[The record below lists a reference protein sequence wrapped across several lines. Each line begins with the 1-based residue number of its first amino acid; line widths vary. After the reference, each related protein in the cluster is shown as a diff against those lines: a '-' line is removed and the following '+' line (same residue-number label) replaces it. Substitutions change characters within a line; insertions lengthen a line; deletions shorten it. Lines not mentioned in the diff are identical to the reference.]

1 VVQGDQVSQSWVAYL
16 PRFVRAKLAG
26 RQDLQDIVSNTGW
39 LMSDKLLRM
48 AVGFLV
54 GVWIARY
61 LGPAQFGLLN
71 YAVAFVAMFSALA
84 TLGLEGIV
92 VRDLVHH
99 PARKEDIL
107 GTAFLLKAAGGLLT
121 LSVTILAILL
131 LRPDD
136 RLTHWLVGITAI
148 GTIFQAFDTIDFW
161 FQSKVRSKYTVY
173 AKNCAYLVISG
184 VKVVLIIAGAPLV
197 AFAWAGLAE
206 TVIGSAGLVVAF
218 RVNGQSPLSWSV
230 DFSLAKKLLKDSWP
244 LIFSGTF
251 VLVNMLIDKI
261 MLGSLSSNAE
271 VGLYSAATRLSE
283 LWYFIPMVIGA
294 SVMPSLVKERAENE
308 LSYQAK
314 LQQTYNL
321 MSGCSLALAL
331 PLTFLAP
338 ALIALLYGSGYA
350 ASASML
356 SIHIWTGLFVFH
368 VSIRTRSLMIEGLQT
383 FIAVLSFFTMLFNI
397 ILNYALIPAYGGIGA
412 SSASLLSWMLCALVV
427 PFFSR
432 STSGS
437 VRMFLKSLYGWIP
450 IRR

>member
-427 PFFSR
+427 PFLSR
-432 STSGS
+432 RTSGS
-437 VRMFLKSLYGWIP
+437 VRMFLKSLYCWIP

>member
-16 PRFVRAKLAG
+16 PRFVRVKLEG

-92 VRDLVHH
+92 IRDLVHE
-99 PARKEDIL
+99 PSRKEDIL

-121 LSVTILAILL
+121 LLVTILVILL
-131 LRPDD
+131 LRPEDS
-136 RLTHWLVGITAI
+136 LTHWLVGITAI

-206 TVIGSAGLVVAF
+206 TVIGSAGLVVAY

-261 MLGSLSSNAE
+261 MLGNLSSNAE

-308 LSYQAK
+308 LNYQAK

-331 PLTFLAP
+331 PLTFLSP
-338 ALIALLYGSGYA
+338 ALIALLYGSGFA

-427 PFFSR
+427 PFLSR

-437 VRMFLKSLYGWIP
+437 VRMFLKSLYCWIP

>member
-1 VVQGDQVSQSWVAYL
+1 MSRNWLTYL
-16 PRFVRAKLAG
+16 PGFVRIKLEG
-26 RQDLQDIVSNTGW
+26 RQELQDIVGNTGW
-39 LMSDKLLRM
+39 LLSDKLLRM

-92 VRDLVHH
+92 VRDLVHD
-99 PARKEDIL
+99 PSRKEELL
-107 GTAFLLKAAGGLLT
+107 GTAFLLKVTGGLLT
-121 LSVTILAILL
+121 LLITILVIVQ
-131 LRPDD
+131 LRPGDS
-136 RLTHWLVGITAI
+136 LTHWLVGITAI

-173 AKNCAYLVISG
+173 AKNFAYLVVSG
-184 VKVVLIIAGAPLV
+184 IKVVLIIVGAPLV

-206 TVIGSAGLVVAF
+206 TVIGSVGLVAAY
-218 RVNGQSPLSWSV
+218 RINGQALFSWQV
-230 DFSLAKKLLKDSWP
+230 NFTLAKKLLKDSWP
-244 LIFSGTF
+244 LIFSSTF

-261 MLGSLSSNAE
+261 MLGNLSSNAE

-283 LWYFIPMVIGA
+283 LWYFIPMVVGS
-294 SVMPSLVKERAENE
+294 SVMPLLVKERVKDEQK
-308 LSYQAK
+308 YQQK

-321 MSGCSLALAL
+321 MSGCSLSVAL
-331 PLTFLAP
+331 PLTFIAP
-338 ALIALLYGSGYA
+338 ALIGLLYGPGYA
-350 ASASML
+350 AAGNML

-397 ILNYALIPAYGGIGA
+397 ILNYAFIPVYGGIGA
-412 SSASLLSWMLCALVV
+412 SSASLISWMLCALVV
-427 PFFSR
+427 PFLTKR
-432 STSGS
+432 TSGS

>member
-1 VVQGDQVSQSWVAYL
+1 MSRNWTAYL
-16 PRFVRAKLAG
+16 PGFVRAKLDG

-39 LMSDKLLRM
+39 LLSDKLLRM

-92 VRDLVHH
+92 VRDLVHD

-107 GTAFLLKAAGGLLT
+107 GTAFLLKAAGGLFT
-121 LSVTILAILL
+121 LLVTIMVILL

-184 VKVVLIIAGAPLV
+184 VKVMLIIAGAPLI

-206 TVIGSAGLVVAF
+206 TMIGSAGLVVAY
-218 RVNGQSPLSWSV
+218 RVTGQSPLSWNV

-261 MLGSLSSNAE
+261 MLGNLSSNAE

-331 PLTFLAP
+331 PLTFLSP
-338 ALIALLYGSGYA
+338 ALIALLYGPGYA

-383 FIAVLSFFTMLFNI
+383 FIAVISFFTMLFNI
-397 ILNYALIPAYGGIGA
+397 IFNYALIPAYGGIGA

-450 IRR
+450 LRR

>member
-1 VVQGDQVSQSWVAYL
+1 MNRNWVAYL
-16 PRFVRAKLAG
+16 PGFVRAKLEG

-39 LMSDKLLRM
+39 LLSDKMLRM

-61 LGPAQFGLLN
+61 LGPSQFGILN
-71 YAVAFVAMFSALA
+71 YAVAFVAMFSSLA

-92 VRDLVHH
+92 IRDLVHD
-99 PARKEDIL
+99 PSRKEDIL
-107 GTAFLLKAAGGLLT
+107 GTAFLLKGVGGLLT
-121 LSVTILAILL
+121 LLVTILIILQV
-131 LRPDD
+131 RPDD

-148 GTIFQAFDTIDFW
+148 GSVFQAFDTIDFW

-184 VKVVLIIAGAPLV
+184 VKVVLIIVGAPLV

-206 TVIGSAGLVVAF
+206 TVIGSAGLIVAY
-218 RVNGQSPLSWSV
+218 RMNGQSPLSWSV

-244 LIFSGTF
+244 LIFSSTF

-261 MLGSLSSNAE
+261 MLGNLSSNAE

-283 LWYFIPMVIGA
+283 LWYFIPMVVGA
-294 SVMPSLVKERAENE
+294 SVMPSLVKERVENE
-308 LSYQAK
+308 QSYQAK
-314 LQQTYNL
+314 LQRTYNL
-321 MSGCSLALAL
+321 MSGCSLSLAL

-338 ALIALLYGSGYA
+338 AIIALLYGSGYA
-350 ASASML
+350 AAGNML

-397 ILNYALIPAYGGIGA
+397 ILNYAFIPAYGGIGA
-412 SSASLLSWMLCALVV
+412 SSASLISWMLCALVV
-427 PFFSR
+427 PFLSR

-437 VRMFLKSLYGWIP
+437 VKMFLKSLYGWIP
-450 IRR
+450 ARR

>member
-1 VVQGDQVSQSWVAYL
+1 
-16 PRFVRAKLAG
+16 
-26 RQDLQDIVSNTGW
+26 
-39 LMSDKLLRM
+39 
-48 AVGFLV
+48 
-54 GVWIARY
+54 
-61 LGPAQFGLLN
+61 
-71 YAVAFVAMFSALA
+71 
-84 TLGLEGIV
+84 
-92 VRDLVHH
+92 
-99 PARKEDIL
+99 
-107 GTAFLLKAAGGLLT
+107 
-121 LSVTILAILL
+121 
-131 LRPDD
+131 
-136 RLTHWLVGITAI
+136 VGITAI

-206 TVIGSAGLVVAF
+206 TVIGSAGLVVAY
-218 RVNGQSPLSWSV
+218 RITGQSPLSWSV

-261 MLGSLSSNAE
+261 MLGNLSSNAE
-271 VGLYSAATRLSE
+271 VGMYSAATRLSE

-308 LSYQAK
+308 LSYQTK

-338 ALIALLYGSGYA
+338 ALVDLLYGSGYA
-350 ASASML
+350 ASANML

>member
-1 VVQGDQVSQSWVAYL
+1 MSQSWVAYL
-16 PRFVRAKLAG
+16 PRFVRVKLEG
-26 RQDLQDIVSNTGW
+26 RQDLQGIVSNTGW

-61 LGPAQFGLLN
+61 LGPEQFGLLN

-92 VRDLVHH
+92 VRDLVHT
-99 PARKEDIL
+99 PSRKEDIL
-107 GTAFLLKAAGGLLT
+107 GTAFLLKAAGGLFT
-121 LSVTILAILL
+121 LLVTILVILL

-206 TVIGSAGLVVAF
+206 TVIGSAGLVVAY

-244 LIFSGTF
+244 LIFSSTF

-261 MLGSLSSNAE
+261 MLGNLSSNAE

-308 LSYQAK
+308 LNYQAK

-331 PLTFLAP
+331 PLTFLSP

-368 VSIRTRSLMIEGLQT
+368 VSIRSRSLMIEGLQT

-397 ILNYALIPAYGGIGA
+397 ILNYVLIPVYGGIGA
-412 SSASLLSWMLCALVV
+412 SSASLLSWMLCTLVV
-427 PFFSR
+427 PYFSR

-437 VRMFLKSLYGWIP
+437 IRMFLKSLYGWIP
-450 IRR
+450 LRR